1 MILVISILLVVLT
14 LAAIAVLWR
23 ANHHKQHT
31 AGTAE
36 PEAPVVVDPG
46 CCGAHEICDFDT
58 VKADPSLIEYFD
70 DEELDQLRAVNPA
83 NYTTQQ
89 IDQLRDVLYTLQKHE
104 IRKWLLSLERR
115 SIHLPGFLMQEARDL
130 QIG

>member
-1 MILVISILLVVLT
+1 MIVTISVLLFVLT
-14 LAAIAVLWR
+14 TAAIAMLWR
-23 ANHHKQHT
+23 VNRKEKRQ
-31 AGTAE
+31 AGLSEAE
-36 PEAPVVVDPG
+36 ATVIIDPG
-46 CCGAHEICDFDT
+46 CCGAHEVCDFDAA
-58 VKADPSLIEYFD
+58 KADPSIIEYFD

-83 NYTTQQ
+83 NFSTQQ

>member
-1 MILVISILLVVLT
+1 MIVTISVILFVLT
-14 LAAIAVLWR
+14 TAAIAVLWR
-23 ANHHKQHT
+23 VNSKEQPQ
-31 AGTAE
+31 AGLSE
-36 PEAPVVVDPG
+36 PEAPVSIDPG
-46 CCGAHEICDFDT
+46 CCGAHEVCDFDAA
-58 VKADPSLIEYFD
+58 KADPTIIEYFD
-70 DEELDQLRAVNPA
+70 DEELDQLCAVNPA
-83 NYTTQQ
+83 NFTTQQ

>member
-1 MILVISILLVVLT
+1 MIVIISVLLFVLT
-14 LAAIAVLWR
+14 TAAIAVLWR
-23 ANHHKQHT
+23 VNRKEKRQ
-31 AGTAE
+31 AGLSE
-36 PEAPVVVDPG
+36 PEATVSIDPG
-46 CCGAHEICDFDT
+46 CCGAHEVCDFD
-58 VKADPSLIEYFD
+58 VAKADPTLIEYFD

-83 NYTTQQ
+83 NFSTQQ